1 VPGYLSVRSRPGIA
15 WPAVAFFLAA
25 IAVSAPIL
33 AHLHLPLVD
42 LPNHLARLHIAAAD
56 PEGPLSVYYTYTAA
70 LVPNS
75 AVDLAWRALGYP
87 GTPERFS
94 QLMMAL
100 GAVNLIASSMVLARV
115 VHGRWTC
122 WSVASALLVF
132 NGPFLWGFQNF
143 FVSLPFCLYGLAL
156 WLHLEERTRLRFILF
171 VPFAIAIYLLHFF
184 AFAILTVAILGREVQ
199 LLLASAGSLR
209 HRVALLILRMAPF
222 AIPVLWLALLLV
234 TSGPSEAPSRTSYG
248 PFHLRIDSILSPL
261 GGYVIEQRPEFW
273 LGLAAWLFLFI
284 SFATILRRQGTRL
297 VLSSKLYGPVFAL
310 AMAAL
315 LAPEWLNGVA
325 FVHIRVPTVLFAVL
339 LAGTTWVDLSG
350 RNLMLL
356 AAMVAFLMVGRSVA
370 FERSAA
376 QYTAEVAD
384 LIEVAEGLPAGA
396 RLISVRQA
404 ELEGDWRRGHMPSL
418 LVGERSI
425 FVPTLFQGVHAVRVL
440 APWQSHSHPAFH
452 APDIRRL
459 ENPDGFPTDL
469 PFVRDWQYKFT
480 HLLFMDTMNET
491 SIGLP
496 HLTPLDRR
504 GRFTLFG
511 VDPT

>member
-1 VPGYLSVRSRPGIA
+1 L
-15 WPAVAFFLAA
+15 AFFLAA

-33 AHLHLPLVD
+33 AHLYLPLVD
-42 LPNHLARLHIAAAD
+42 LPNHLARHHIAAAD

-94 QLMMAL
+94 QVVMAL
-100 GAVNLIASSMVLARV
+100 SAVNLIASSMVLARV

-122 WSVASALLVF
+122 WSVVSALLVF
-132 NGPFLWGFQNF
+132 NGPFFFGFQNF
-143 FVSLPFCLYGLAL
+143 FVSLPFCLFGLAL
-156 WLHLEERTRLRFILF
+156 WLHLEERTRLRFMLF
-171 VPFAIAIYLLHFF
+171 VPFAVAIYLLHFF

-199 LLLASAGSLR
+199 LLLSASGSLR
-209 HRVALLILRMAPF
+209 QRVALLILRMAPF

-261 GGYVIEQRPEFW
+261 GGYVIGPRPEFW
-273 LGLAAWLFLFI
+273 LGLAAWLLVFVC
-284 SFATILRRQGTRL
+284 FATVFRRQGTRL

-350 RNLMLL
+350 RNMMLL
-356 AAMVAFLMVGRSVA
+356 AATVAFLVVGRSVA

-376 QYTAEVAD
+376 QYTEEVAD
-384 LIEVAEGLPAGA
+384 LIEVAETLPAGS
-396 RLISVRQA
+396 RLISVRRA
-404 ELEGDWRRGHMPSL
+404 GLEGDWRRAHMPSL
-418 LVGERSI
+418 LVGERSV
-425 FVPTLFQGVHAVRVL
+425 FVPTLFQGVHALQVL
-440 APWQSHSHPAFH
+440 EPWQSHSHPAFH

-459 ENPDGFPTDL
+459 EDLDEFGMHL
-469 PFVRDWQYKFT
+469 PFVRDWHYKFT
-480 HLLFMDTMNET
+480 HLLFMDTENET
-491 SIGLP
+491 SIGLQ
-496 HLTPLDRR
+496 HLTPLERR
-504 GRFTLFG
+504 GRFTLYRVAPPEG
-511 VDPT
+511 AYTPHGGGG